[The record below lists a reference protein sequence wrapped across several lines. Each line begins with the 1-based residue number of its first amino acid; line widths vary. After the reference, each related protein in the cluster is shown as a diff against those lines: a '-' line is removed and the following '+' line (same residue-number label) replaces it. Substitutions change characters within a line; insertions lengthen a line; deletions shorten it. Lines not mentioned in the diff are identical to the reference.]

1 MRMKMKQKKSS
12 FSWLM
17 AVKNWLG
24 KQRFDRRI
32 AVVLLVSYVLALLIV
47 IAATQKETLFVK
59 PPSVDLGMVASED
72 IVVDRDIHYVDEEA
86 TSKLKDD
93 SEKLVPPAFVMN
105 DDITQ
110 DSIESFSR
118 FKKSFFSES
127 DDSEKEIDEKK
138 FFVELQREFP
148 DLIGKITQKE
158 ISLLLSKDNTDEIFN
173 TSAVLLERIMYKGLV
188 TLQTLLDQGPDLLSG
203 GMIEIWHTKMG
214 KERIPLENIVT
225 PDYLQ
230 DWVKTHERTASFG
243 EVDKNLIYL
252 LIMMFAKE
260 NAFFNEALTEMER
273 KRARDEVTDVVRRL
287 VEGQVIVRKGDII
300 DEEHI
305 VKINAIG
312 ESVITVNINSI
323 AGTAF
328 FLGLLFIF
336 AIFLLDKRFFTNG
349 FTLSQIYFLIGTA
362 LAYLV
367 VSAFLVQINWHS
379 EWLPFSVL
387 IPVGM
392 FSILITMIVSTRVG
406 IISSLILSLL
416 LLIVARMDVAAF
428 LFALFSG
435 AAGCAVALK
444 AEKRIDLIR
453 AGLVLTLFNTLILV
467 TMGFLRNFA
476 ISELPLALAW
486 GGVNGFFSGILSLGF
501 LPIIEHIMN
510 APTRFRLMELSDLN
524 APIFKK
530 MLSLAP
536 GTYNHSIL
544 VANMAESACTE
555 IGANALLAR
564 VGAYYHDI
572 GKIDQSRYFIENQ
585 RENNRHDDLKP
596 SLSVAVIK
604 SHVKL
609 GVEKG
614 KELGLPKEVIDVIA
628 QHHGKGVISYFYQ
641 RALELEVKD
650 KVSSDDFRYSG
661 EWPKTKEGAV
671 VMLADAVEAAS
682 RTLKKPTI
690 AKLKKTF
697 WAIIM
702 ERFKE
707 GGLNQSNLTFN
718 DLEKINDSFVHFI
731 AGYLH
736 SRIEYPKVKEEV
748 Q

>member
-1 MRMKMKQKKSS
+1 MKMKQKKSS
-12 FSWLM
+12 FPWLM
-17 AVKNWLG
+17 TVKGWLS

-32 AVVLLVSYVLALLIV
+32 AVVLLVSYGLALLIV

-86 TSKLKDD
+86 TSILKDA
-93 SEKLVPPAFVMN
+93 SEKLVPPVFVMN
-105 DDITQ
+105 DEITQ
-110 DSIESFSR
+110 DSIESFNR
-118 FKKSFFSES
+118 FKKSVFPES
-127 DDSEKEIDEKK
+127 DDSGKGIEENK
-138 FFVELQREFP
+138 FFVQLQRDFP
-148 DLIGKITQKE
+148 DIIGKITQEE
-158 ISLLLSKDNTDEIFN
+158 ISFLLSADNKDEIFSM
-173 TSAVLLERIMYKGLV
+173 SAVLLEKIMYRGLV
-188 TLQTLLDQGPDLLSG
+188 SFQTLLDQGSDLFSG
-203 GMIEIWHTKMG
+203 GMIEIWHSKMG
-214 KERIPLENIVT
+214 KERIPLEEIVT
-225 PDYLQ
+225 PDRLK
-230 DWVKTHERTASFG
+230 DWVKTHERTDSFS
-243 EVDKNLIYL
+243 EVDKNLVYL

-273 KRARDEVTDVVRRL
+273 KRARNEVTDVVRRL

-300 DEEHI
+300 DEESLE
-305 VKINAIG
+305 KINAIG
-312 ESVITVNINSI
+312 ESVIAVNINSI

-328 FLGLLFIF
+328 FLGLLFVF
-336 AIFLLDKRFFTNG
+336 SIFLLNKQFFSKG

-362 LAYLV
+362 LTYLV
-367 VSAFLVQINWHS
+367 VSAFLVQISWNS
-379 EWLPFSVL
+379 DWLPFSVI

-392 FSILITMIVSTRVG
+392 FSILITMIVSPRVG
-406 IISSLILSLL
+406 IISSLVLSLL

-444 AEKRIDLIR
+444 AERRIDLVR
-453 AGLVLTLFNTLILV
+453 AGLALTLFNTLILV
-467 TMGFLRNFA
+467 TMGFLKNFTV
-476 ISELPLALAW
+476 SELPLALAW
-486 GGVNGFFSGILSLGF
+486 GGANGFFSGILSLGF

-524 APIFKK
+524 APIFKR

-544 VANMAESACTE
+544 VANMAESACTQ

-572 GKIDQSRYFIENQ
+572 GKIDQSSYFIENQ

-596 SLSVAVIK
+596 SLSAAVIK

-628 QHHGKGVISYFYQ
+628 QHHGKGVINYFYQ
-641 RALELEVKD
+641 RALEVEVKEQF
-650 KVSSDDFRYSG
+650 SYDDFRYSG

-671 VMLADAVEAAS
+671 VMLADAVEAVS

-702 ERFKE
+702 ERFKA
-707 GGLNQSNLTFN
+707 GGFNQSNLTFN

-731 AGYLH
+731 SGYLH
-736 SRIEYPKVKEEV
+736 SRIEYPKTKEAT